1 MSKQEIEINKI
12 LEELNHLKDE
22 NKKLKTAQKLS
33 HVGNWEFDLVNNEL
47 YWSDEVYRIFR
58 LDEKIHSPSYE
69 SFLNLIHPD
78 DVEMVNNAYQ
88 SSLKSQKKYEVTHRL
103 RFEDGSIKYV
113 KESCDNYY
121 DKDGKAIKSLGTIQD
136 ITKEKET
143 KLKLEKTLSY
153 FKSHKIAMNESSIVT
168 RADLRGN
175 ITYVNDNFCFIS
187 GYTKDEVIGRPHNFL
202 RHPDTP
208 KEIFVEMWKTIRSKK
223 VWHGKI
229 QNRGKKEDYW
239 VDITIVPILDE
250 SNNIVEY
257 IGVRHNITSIIK
269 HQDNLAELAKID
281 TLTGLGNRY
290 KLLEDIKTST
300 TPALALIN
308 IDNFSQLNNLY
319 GDDIGDEIL
328 KEFAN
333 SILNNKNDMCSA
345 YHLHGDEYVIFN
357 KNMSERR
364 FVQYI
369 YDLERK
375 IRNKSIYMDN
385 KQIIFNFTMAIS
397 FEDPQE
403 ILKTANMAMKRAKL
417 EKKEFLI
424 YEETHSFA
432 KEYRNNMKW
441 MKKIHEAIQND
452 KIVPVFQAI
461 VNNQTNKNEKYES
474 LVRLD
479 DGGELISPYFFLD
492 IAKKTKHYTS
502 ITKIMIE
509 KTFEKFKNTNVE
521 FSINLTV
528 DDILNFEIKDFI
540 INILEKYKIG
550 SRVVFEIVES
560 ESIENFEEVIDFIDA
575 VKQYNVKI
583 AIDDFGT
590 GYSNFIYLMRLKAD
604 YIKIDGSMIKDIDK
618 DENAQIVVSA
628 IVDFAKKM
636 NIKTIAEFVEN
647 QSIHNKIMELGID
660 YSQGYYFGKPQ
671 KNLTN

>member
-560 ESIENFEEVIDFIDA
+560 ESIENFEEVINFINA